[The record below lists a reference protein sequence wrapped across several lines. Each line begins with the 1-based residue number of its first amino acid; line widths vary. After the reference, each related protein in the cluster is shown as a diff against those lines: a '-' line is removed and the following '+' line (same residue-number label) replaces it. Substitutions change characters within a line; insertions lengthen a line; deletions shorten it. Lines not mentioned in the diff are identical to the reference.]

1 MEVLP
6 HGTRVDV
13 FENIFLVFLGLG
25 TLVGIVVIAYTL
37 YNAYKYRDTEERD
50 DAEEDLPSVGE
61 LPTGGKGGKK
71 LFLSFGL
78 SAIIVI
84 SLVVWT
90 YGMLLYVEDPGLD
103 NPNDDALEIEI
114 EGFAFDWNYYYENG
128 LETSSVGS
136 GDGMVIPA
144 DTPIMIDVTAT
155 DVWHTFG
162 ISDLRVKADAKP
174 GEHSETWFVA
184 EEPGTYTA
192 ECFEL
197 CGPGHSDMDSPVE
210 VMPQDEYD
218 AWVDEQLTMTITLE
232 DEAEERITDGFEL
245 ALEHQENDEFD
256 DDLSVTYSD
265 DEFENGSITIGE
277 IEQGGPYDLAITFE
291 DDEYEEIEETVSFT
305 GPVDET
311 YTVEDPDADD
321 EDDEGEDEDE
331 DEEEPDNDTEDAD
344 DTNDDTTEDGGDDE

>member
-6 HGTRVDV
+6 RTRVDV

-25 TLVGIVVIAYTL
+25 TLVGIVVVAYTL

-50 DAEEDLPSVGE
+50 DGEDLPSVGE

-84 SLVVWT
+84 SLVIWT
-90 YGMLLYVEDPGLD
+90 YSMLLYVEDPGLD
-103 NPNDDALEIEI
+103 NPSEEALEVDV
-114 EGFAFDWNYYYENG
+114 EGFAFDWNYYYDNG

-144 DTPIMIDVTAT
+144 DTPIMIDVTST

-162 ISDLRVKADAKP
+162 ISELRVKADAIP
-174 GEHSETWFVA
+174 GESDETWFVA

-197 CGPGHSDMDSPVE
+197 CGPGHSDMESPVE
-210 VMPQDEYD
+210 VMSQDEYD
-218 AWVDEQLTMTITLE
+218 QWVDDQLTMTITLE
-232 DEAEERITDGFEL
+232 DEGEERITDGFEL
-245 ALEHQENDEFD
+245 ALEHQDNDEFD
-256 DDLSVTYSD
+256 EDYSFTYSD
-265 DEFENGSITIGE
+265 DEFENGSITIDE
-277 IEQGGPYDLAITFE
+277 IEQGGPYDVAITFE
-291 DDEYEEIEETVSFT
+291 DDEYEDIEDTISFT
-305 GPVDET
+305 EPVDET
-311 YTVEDPDADD
+311 YTVEGP
-321 EDDEGEDEDE
+321 EDDDE
-331 DEEEPDNDTEDAD
+331 DEEADDENNDTD
-344 DTNDDTTEDGGDDE
+344 DDEETNDDTTDEDGGDDE